1 MKYAPFERVAT
12 RFQGVREIVKSI
24 DKVSLVNKKPF

>member
-1 MKYAPFERVAT
+1 MPHSRGSQLGFRVY
-12 RFQGVREIVKSI
+12 EIVKSI